1 MDAIAVAD
9 AATDFAR
16 ALVTRH
22 AMKIA
27 ILGGGGFIGSAIT
40 DRLLRD
46 GHAIRIFERPRVEP
60 YRVFTDDEDV
70 EWVAGDF
77 SSVHD
82 VDRTIDGVD
91 LVLHLIST
99 TLPGN
104 SNDDMVYDVQSNLV
118 ATLQLLG
125 SMVARRVRKIVFISS
140 GGTVYGDP
148 KYLPIDE
155 NHPTDPRV
163 SYGIT
168 KLAIEK
174 YLLLYQHLHG
184 MKATIL
190 RVANPFGQRQ
200 RVETAQGAVAAFLS
214 KAMNGEPVEI
224 WGDGSVVRDYI
235 HVSDVAEAFARA
247 VKYDGERSVFN
258 IGTGIGTS
266 LNELVDLVERAV
278 GREVVRVYRPSRR
291 FDVPVSILDNSLA
304 RRELGWERRVTL
316 GEGLALMCGV
326 ARDVCDT

>member
-1 MDAIAVAD
+1 
-9 AATDFAR
+9 
-16 ALVTRH
+16 
-22 AMKIA
+22 MKIA

-46 GHAIRIFERPRVEP
+46 EHAIRILARPRVEP
-60 YRVFTDDEDV
+60 YRVFTEDDDV
-70 EWVAGDF
+70 EWFAGDF

-82 VDRTIDGVD
+82 VERIIDGVD

-148 KYLPIDE
+148 KYLPMDE
-155 NHPTDPRV
+155 THPTEPRV
-163 SYGIT
+163 SYGIG

-174 YLLLYQHLHG
+174 YLLLYQQLHG
-184 MKATIL
+184 MQVRIL
-190 RVANPFGQRQ
+190 RVTNPFGRRQ
-200 RVETAQGAVAAFLS
+200 RVDNAQGAVATFLS
-214 KAMNGEPVEI
+214 QAMNGQPVEI

-235 HVSDVAEAFARA
+235 YVSDVAEAFARA

-258 IGTGIGTS
+258 ISTGIGTS
-266 LNELVDLVERAV
+266 LNELIDMVERTV
-278 GREVVRVYRPSRR
+278 GRKVVRTYRPSRR
-291 FDVPVSILDNSLA
+291 FDVPVNILDNSLA
-304 RRELGWERRVTL
+304 RQEPGWEHRVTL
-316 GEGLALMCGV
+316 AEGLGLMCGV
-326 ARDVCDT
+326 ARDVLGR